1 MNNLLDSVRDVVRAF
16 MVKVAGVLNNAT
28 GGKLHPNIIT
38 LTGLLAH
45 LYIAWL
51 IAHGSFRW
59 AAILLI
65 IFGLFDALDGA
76 LARVQ
81 NRASK
86 IGMLLDSITDRL
98 KEVILYAGI
107 AYTFVASGSAFFAV
121 WAVLACGISII
132 VSYINA
138 WGEVVI
144 KDIKGTQHVTNKSF
158 RMGFMTFEV
167 RMFVL
172 VLGLLSS
179 YLKHAIIFITIFAII
194 TALQRFYLIIK
205 KFQ

>member
-1 MNNLLDSVRDVVRAF
+1 MNNLLDGVRNVVRAF
-16 MVKVAGVLNNAT
+16 MVKVASVLNKITA
-28 GGKLHPNIIT
+28 GRLHPNVIT
-38 LTGLLAH
+38 LVGLLAH
-45 LYIAWL
+45 IYIAQL
-51 IAHGSFRW
+51 IAYHSLKW

-86 IGMLLDSITDRL
+86 TGMLLDSITDRL
-98 KEVILYAGI
+98 KEVILYAGV
-107 AYTFVASGSAFFAV
+107 AYAIIASGEVFYAV

-138 WGEVVI
+138 WGEVVT
-144 KDIKGTQHVTNKSF
+144 KDLQDGHTTNKAF
-158 RMGFMTFEV
+158 RMGFMTFEI

-172 VLGLLSS
+172 VIGLLSG
-179 YLKHAIIFITIFAII
+179 YLKQAVIFIAIFAFL
-194 TALQRFYLIIK
+194 TALQRFYLITQK
-205 KFQ
+205 LR